1 MNISHISKRGRLS
14 RIAIVA
20 GAAVSLFFTV
30 GGISAV
36 KAVDEPVAQ
45 AGPATFRRLS
55 EDQYKRSITQ
65 IFGPEITVPGRFEP
79 PVREEG
85 LLAIGASH
93 VIVTPAGLE
102 QYAIRGREI
111 SAQVL
116 SEDHRSAYLQCGQ
129 QAGATFDSACA
140 RQFFGKYGRMLFRR
154 PLTDKEMA
162 TTLGLA
168 EKTTKTTSD
177 FHRGLGAGLNSL
189 LVSPAFVFRMETV
202 ESDPSRADA
211 LRLDTY
217 SLATRISFLLWD
229 APPDEELLNAAA
241 DGSLRTNEGLERQV
255 DRLMASPR
263 FEQGVRAFFIDMFG
277 YDQFD
282 GLTKDSAIF
291 PIFNPQ
297 LRDDAEEQTLRT
309 IVDLLVTQKGDY
321 RDLFTTRKTFL
332 SRSLGALYGVRVD
345 QRAFGGW
352 MPYEFPAETPHAGL
366 LTLPAFLMLDPSHE
380 GRSSPTIRGK
390 LVRESLLCEKVPAPP
405 ANVNF
410 TLVQD
415 TNDPVHKTAR
425 KRLSAHNESPA
436 CAGCHRITDP
446 IGLALENYTPVG
458 AYRSHE
464 NGELID
470 PSGTFDGK
478 PYGNAM
484 ELTKLLRDSEGA
496 PACVVQRVVE
506 YGVGRTLSSGEE
518 AWLGALSQ
526 SFAQEGFRF
535 PALLRQ
541 VATSPAF
548 QAVSSPALS
557 SPAIALR

>member
-1 MNISHISKRGRLS
+1 MSPISKRGRLS
-14 RIAIVA
+14 GIALIA
-20 GAAVSLFFTV
+20 GAAVSIFFAA
-30 GGISAV
+30 GGTPAV
-36 KAVDEPVAQ
+36 QAVDEAAAQ

-55 EDQYKRSITQ
+55 EDQYKRSIAQ

-102 QYAIRGREI
+102 QYAIRAREI

-116 SEDHRSAYLQCGQ
+116 SKEHRSGHLQCGE
-129 QAGATFDSACA
+129 QAGATFDAACA
-140 RQFFGKYGRMLFRR
+140 RSFFDKYGRLLFRR

-162 TTLGLA
+162 TTVGLA
-168 EKTTKTTSD
+168 EKATRTTGD
-177 FHRGLGAGLNSL
+177 FHKGLGAGLSSL
-189 LVSPAFVFRMETV
+189 LVSPGFVFRMETV
-202 ESDPSRADA
+202 EADPARPDA
-211 LRLDTY
+211 LRLDAY
-217 SLATRISFLLWD
+217 SLATRVSFLLWD
-229 APPDEELLNAAA
+229 SPPDEELLNAAA
-241 DGSLRTNEGLERQV
+241 DGTLRTHEGLERQV
-255 DRLMASPR
+255 DRMMASPR
-263 FEQGVRAFFIDMFG
+263 FEQGVRAFFVDMLG
-277 YDQFD
+277 YDQFN

-309 IVDLLVTQKGDY
+309 IVDLLIAQNGDY

-345 QRAFGGW
+345 QRAFGDW
-352 MPYEFPAETPHAGL
+352 MPYEFPAEAPHAGL

-390 LVRESLLCEKVPAPP
+390 LVRESLLCETVPAPP

-458 AYRSHE
+458 AFRSHE

-484 ELTKLLRDSEGA
+484 ELTKLLRESEGA

-518 AWLGALSQ
+518 VWLGSLTQ
-526 SFAQEGFRF
+526 NFAREGFRF

-548 QAVSSPALS
+548 QAVSSPVLS
-557 SPAIALR
+557 SPAITLR